1 MLARSPDARTGSS
14 GRDLRGGATT
24 PGGRSNRAA
33 TAAAAPACPVPTNV
47 MIDAGG
53 SGRPPLTEPSSATH
67 RGRERTTGCQSQ
79 PRSESPGRLGA
90 GARGERQGGG
100 DQLRIAG
107 GRPAVAQDQDV
118 FQAPRACRRP
128 RPGPQPAPPRS
139 ARRTRA
145 TVGARRPGSAPRSPG
160 HPRRHRPPRPG
171 PARPG
176 GRTGCART
184 PPRQPRWRG
193 PPRSRYPRVLPPA

>member
-24 PGGRSNRAA
+24 PGRRSNRAA
-33 TAAAAPACPVPTNV
+33 TAPAAPACPVPTKV

-53 SGRPPLTEPSSATH
+53 SGRPPLTEPSSPTH

-79 PRSESPGRLGA
+79 PRSQSPGRSGA
-90 GARGERQGGG
+90 GARDERQGGG
-100 DQLRIAG
+100 DQRRIAG
-107 GRPAVAQDQDV
+107 GRPAVGQDQYV
-118 FQAPRACRRP
+118 FQAHVRIDA

-139 ARRTRA
+139 ARRTHA
-145 TVGARRPGSAPRSPG
+145 TAGARRPGSAPRSPG

-171 PARPG
+171 PARPR

-193 PPRSRYPRVLPPA
+193 PPRSRYLRVRPPA